1 MRFSFVKV
9 IDWYIVREL
18 ISPFFLAVCG
28 FVLFMV
34 ANIIFLLVDQIIT
47 NKVPI
52 VIVMEILILRLPA
65 IFVLTFPVAMLFA
78 SLLGIGRF
86 AADCELNAMRTSG
99 IKFSRILLP
108 VLIVAFV
115 LSVITFITNEKIA
128 PWATHKSETLIRRML
143 MRQALPMVEPN
154 VFIRGPENKV
164 FYVGQV
170 DKENSKLNRVMVF
183 EMAEGYYPRIIIA
196 SEATYDSLN
205 WFLQNGS
212 IHYYEP
218 NGLSTYEV
226 AFKEL
231 SIPVS
236 VDAGQFLSG
245 QKTPF
250 EMNLQELQQQIALFS
265 KSGIDVKEMKMDYYF
280 KWSLPIVCFVTTL
293 IGAPMAVRFPRS
305 GRFTGIAVCI
315 VILFVYYALLSIGR
329 ALGKNGVL
337 NPFVAAWLPNFLIG
351 GLGLWLVKREDT
363 A

>member
-1 MRFSFVKV
+1 MRILDRYVT
-9 IDWYIVREL
+9 REL
-18 ISPFFLAVCG
+18 VSPFIMAVCG

-34 ANIIFLLVDQIIT
+34 ANIVFLLVDQIIT
-47 NKVPI
+47 NKVPFFI
-52 VIVMEILILRLPA
+52 VAEILLLRLPA

-78 SLLGIGRF
+78 SLLGLGRL
-86 AADCELNAMRTSG
+86 AADGELNAMRTNG
-99 IKFSRILLP
+99 IPFIRILIPLL
-108 VLIVAFV
+108 VMAFV
-115 LSVITFITNEKIA
+115 LSLVTFLTNEKIA
-128 PWATHKSETLIRRML
+128 PWATHQSETLIRRML

-170 DKENSKLNRVMVF
+170 DKEHSKLHRVMVF
-183 EMAEGYYPRIIIA
+183 ELSEGYYPRIIVAKEA
-196 SEATYDSLN
+196 SYDSSS
-205 WFLQNGS
+205 WSLQNGS

-218 NGLSTYEV
+218 SGLSKYEV
-226 AFKEL
+226 AFKEM
-231 SIPVS
+231 SIPIN

-250 EMNLQELQQQIALFS
+250 EMNLKELEQQIALFN
-265 KSGIDVKEMKMDYYF
+265 KSGIDIKELKMDYYF

-305 GRFTGIAVCI
+305 GKFTGIAVCI

-329 ALGKNGVL
+329 ALGKNAII
-337 NPFVAAWLPNFLIG
+337 NPFIAAWLPNFIIG
-351 GLGLWLVKREDT
+351 GLGVLLVKFEGR